1 MPLGSDAEDLVGRLT
16 CRRVVVEEGG
26 VRDHQTAKLV
36 DVVADRQ
43 KPLNTLR
50 DADQRLEM
58 ISHVLDLVGRGLLGC
73 RVSHAAV
80 DVVGDR
86 GTVERQLAGM
96 LRRDLRRK
104 PKLRLE
110 VNDDPGILPV
120 EIGEAQK
127 RQGQIGVRP
136 FDPKLGVRRN
146 AIRSELS
153 PDQGS
158 VSGGIALSVLA
169 NLKIFGLRDQLNFRS
184 RCMGMD
190 ELPVMVP
197 VGG

>member
-1 MPLGSDAEDLVGRLT
+1 
-16 CRRVVVEEGG
+16 
-26 VRDHQTAKLV
+26 
-36 DVVADRQ
+36 
-43 KPLNTLR
+43 
-50 DADQRLEM
+50 
-58 ISHVLDLVGRGLLGC
+58 
-73 RVSHAAV
+73 
-80 DVVGDR
+80 
-86 GTVERQLAGM
+86 M